1 MSKVK
6 KKRLD
11 MLLVE
16 RGISESREK
25 AQREI
30 MAGNIFVDDQRGD
43 KSGTKYKEDA
53 IIEHR
58 GKKMPYVSRGG
69 YKLKEAIDAFNID
82 LKDKVCLDIG
92 ASTGGFTDV
101 MLQGGAKKV
110 FAVDVGY
117 GQLAWKLRIDNK
129 VKVIERCNFRYIT
142 KEEID
147 EKIDFAA
154 TDVSFISLT
163 KIIPKATDFFKKE
176 SEMVA
181 LIKPQFEAGRD
192 KVGKK
197 GVVRDKKVHRDVILK
212 ILNFVKKLNLY
223 IYGVDFSP
231 IKGPEG
237 NIEFLVYFG
246 KKDKNIDFNIEK
258 ETDFVV
264 ENAHIM

>member
-11 MLLVE
+11 ILLVE
-16 RGISESREK
+16 RGIAESREK

-30 MAGNIFVDDQRGD
+30 MTGNIFVDGMRGD

-53 IIEHR
+53 KIEHR

-69 YKLKEAIDAFNID
+69 FKLKKAVDSFNLD
-82 LKDKVCLDIG
+82 LKGKTCLDIG

-101 MLQGGAKKV
+101 MLKEKAEKV

-117 GQLAWKLRIDNK
+117 GQLAWELRIDEK
-129 VKVIERCNFRYIT
+129 VKVLERCNFRYIT
-142 KEEID
+142 ENEID

-163 KIIPKATDFFKKE
+163 KIIPKALEFFNE
-176 SEMVA
+176 DSEMVA
-181 LIKPQFEAGRD
+181 LIKPQFEAGRE
-192 KVGKK
+192 KVGKR
-197 GVVRDKKVHRDVILK
+197 GVVRDKNVHTEVILK
-212 ILNFVKKLNLY
+212 ILNFVKKLGLY
-223 IYGVDFSP
+223 IYSLDFSP

-246 KKDKNIDFNIEK
+246 KKDKKINFDINK
-258 ETDFVV
+258 ETDIIV
-264 ENAHIM
+264 ETSHQM